1 MAYEHKKTA
10 LVLSGGGSRGAYE
23 AGVWQA
29 LAETGTGIDIVTGAS
44 VGAINGAM
52 VCQGDLEAT
61 IALWREIET
70 HMVFDVPEGGQPLDY
85 AREVILRGGVSAG
98 GLKKLLEKYIDEDRV
113 RRSPVEYGLVVV
125 EKLGLKPHRLFRDDI
140 PRGRLID
147 YIMASS
153 SVFPAL
159 HAYEIDGRDYIDG
172 GYADV
177 LPVGMALAK
186 GAGRVIAVKLNALGI
201 LNSQPLKEAP
211 DLTVIESKWELGST
225 LIFDVHN
232 SRRIMRLGYLEAM
245 KALDVFAGSY
255 YTFAAGAFGKADVKL
270 ADAAAYVFGLDPA
283 LIYTRELFLEKLA
296 AVCLPARKQLE
307 GTIAGFKRDPLNIPG
322 TAGLIRR
329 LRELSNAQI
338 ICFLI
343 ADNLKEK
350 GAGSLFLSRSLV
362 RLFSQQLA
370 AARFLVKY
378 DLA

>member
-125 EKLGLKPHRLFRDDI
+125 EKLGLKPHRLFREDI

-147 YIMASS
+147 YIMGQ
-153 SVFPAL
+153 L
-159 HAYEIDGRDYIDG
+159 
-172 GYADV
+172 
-177 LPVGMALAK
+177 
-186 GAGRVIAVKLNALGI
+186 LGV
-201 LNSQPLKEAP
+201 S
-211 DLTVIESKWELGST
+211 GSA
-225 LIFDVHN
+225 
-232 SRRIMRLGYLEAM
+232 RL
-245 KALDVFAGSY
+245 
-255 YTFAAGAFGKADVKL
+255 
-270 ADAAAYVFGLDPA
+270 
-283 LIYTRELFLEKLA
+283 
-296 AVCLPARKQLE
+296 
-307 GTIAGFKRDPLNIPG
+307 
-322 TAGLIRR
+322 
-329 LRELSNAQI
+329 
-338 ICFLI
+338 
-343 ADNLKEK
+343 
-350 GAGSLFLSRSLV
+350 
-362 RLFSQQLA
+362 
-370 AARFLVKY
+370 
-378 DLA
+378 

>member
-1 MAYEHKKTA
+1 M
-10 LVLSGGGSRGAYE
+10 
-23 AGVWQA
+23 
-29 LAETGTGIDIVTGAS
+29 
-44 VGAINGAM
+44 
-52 VCQGDLEAT
+52 
-61 IALWREIET
+61 
-70 HMVFDVPEGGQPLDY
+70 
-85 AREVILRGGVSAG
+85 
-98 GLKKLLEKYIDEDRV
+98 
-113 RRSPVEYGLVVV
+113 
-125 EKLGLKPHRLFRDDI
+125 
-140 PRGRLID
+140 
-147 YIMASS
+147 
-153 SVFPAL
+153 FPAL

-245 KALDVFAGSY
+245 KALGVFAGSY

-378 DLA
+378 GLA